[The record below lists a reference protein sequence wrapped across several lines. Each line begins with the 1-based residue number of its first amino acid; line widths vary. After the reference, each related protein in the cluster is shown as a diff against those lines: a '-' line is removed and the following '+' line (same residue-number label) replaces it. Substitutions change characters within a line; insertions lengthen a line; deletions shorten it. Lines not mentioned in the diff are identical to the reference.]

1 LNCPVGPGASL
12 TAEAPDA
19 TDGAEVL
26 LDGSTS
32 ENHVCPPGCL
42 ITPYTDGPYLLRGN
56 FRITDEK
63 GNQINLTRKT
73 VALCR
78 CGRSQIKPWC
88 DGTHKLIRF
97 RAASAPAG
105 AESERVS

>member
-1 LNCPVGPGASL
+1 VS
-12 TAEAPDA
+12 EVERSS
-19 TDGAEVL
+19 GAE
-26 LDGSTS
+26 GSPGS
-32 ENHVCPPGCL
+32 HVEGDAGGHVCPPACQV
-42 ITPYTDGPYLLRGN
+42 TPYTDGPYLLRGT

-63 GNQINLTRKT
+63 GNEIAFRRKT

-97 RAASAPAG
+97 QAASAPRDPVPGSAQ
-105 AESERVS
+105 